1 MTGAVDERPP
11 PVASVLAVLLAVGV
25 VALVGDTA
33 TQRFALAGTVGGV
46 VLVFFGGRLLDGG
59 AGARVVGNLV
69 AVVGLGVAGVSV
81 VYGATAA
88 AGYGQLIELLPG
100 LAGVVLLSLG
110 VLPVHERYAGW
121 VVSAGLGALLAGV
134 ALSGIFARATPVEV
148 LVAGTLAVLSWD
160 VAIHGIGLGRQLGGD
175 ARTWPVELVH
185 AGATACYGGGIVVV
199 GAIVYDFGASGL
211 PLAALVLLLVAAVT
225 LTVALYD

>member
-1 MTGAVDERPP
+1 MTGTVDERPP
-11 PVASVLAVLLAVGV
+11 PVASALAVLLAVGV

-46 VLVFFGGRLLDGG
+46 VLVFVGGRLPDGG
-59 AGARVVGNLV
+59 TGAPIAGNLI
-69 AVVGLGVAGVSV
+69 AVLGLGVAGVSA

-88 AGYGQLIELLPG
+88 TGYGQMTELLPG

-121 VVSAGLGALLAGV
+121 IVSAGLGALLAGV
-134 ALSGIFARATPVEV
+134 ALSGIFARSTPVEV
-148 LVAGTLAVLSWD
+148 LVAGALAVLAWD

-185 AGATACYGGGIVVV
+185 AGGTACYGGGIVVV
-199 GAIVYDFGASGL
+199 GAVVYDVGASGL
-211 PLAALVLLLVAAVT
+211 PLATLVLLLVAAVT

>member
-11 PVASVLAVLLAVGV
+11 PVASALAVLLAVGV

-46 VLVFFGGRLLDGG
+46 VLVFFGGRLPDGV
-59 AGARVVGNLV
+59 AGNLI
-69 AVVGLGVAGVSV
+69 AVVGLGVAGASV

-88 AGYGQLIELLPG
+88 TGYGQLTELLPG
-100 LAGVVLLSLG
+100 LAGVVLLGLG
-110 VLPVHERYAGW
+110 VLPVHGRYAGW

-134 ALSGIFARATPVEV
+134 ALSGMFARSTPVEL
-148 LVAGTLAVLSWD
+148 LVAGTLAVLAWD

-199 GAIVYDFGASGL
+199 GAVVYDLGASGL
-211 PLAALVLLLVAAVT
+211 PLATLVLLLVAAIT

>member
-11 PVASVLAVLLAVGV
+11 PVASALAVLLSVGV
-25 VALVGDTA
+25 VALVGDTTA
-33 TQRFALAGTVGGV
+33 QRFALAGTVGGI
-46 VLVFFGGRLLDGG
+46 VLVFLGGRLPDGG
-59 AGARVVGNLV
+59 AGTRVGTGLI

-81 VYGATAA
+81 VYGATAVT
-88 AGYGQLIELLPG
+88 GYDQLTELLPG

-121 VVSAGLGALLAGV
+121 VVSAGLGVLLVGV
-134 ALSGIFARATPVEV
+134 ALSGIFARSTPVEV
-148 LVAGTLAVLSWD
+148 LVAGTLAVLAWD
-160 VAIHGIGLGRQLGGD
+160 VAIHGIGLGRQLGSD

-185 AGATACYGGGIVVV
+185 AGATACYGVGIVVV
-199 GAIVYDFGASGL
+199 GAVVYDLGATGL
-211 PLAALVLLLVAAVT
+211 SLATLVLLLVAAVT

>member
-1 MTGAVDERPP
+1 MTGPVDERPP
-11 PVASVLAVLLAVGV
+11 PVASALAVLLAVGV
-25 VALVGDTA
+25 VALLGDTA

-46 VLVFFGGRLLDGG
+46 VLVFFGGRLPDGV
-59 AGARVVGNLV
+59 AGNLI
-69 AVVGLGVAGVSV
+69 AVVGLGVAGASA

-88 AGYGQLIELLPG
+88 TGYGQVTELLPG

-134 ALSGIFARATPVEV
+134 ALSGIFARSTPLEV

-160 VAIHGIGLGRQLGGD
+160 VAIHGIGLGRQLGAD

-199 GAIVYDFGASGL
+199 GAVVYDVGASGL
-211 PLAALVLLLVAAVT
+211 PLATLVLLLVAAVT